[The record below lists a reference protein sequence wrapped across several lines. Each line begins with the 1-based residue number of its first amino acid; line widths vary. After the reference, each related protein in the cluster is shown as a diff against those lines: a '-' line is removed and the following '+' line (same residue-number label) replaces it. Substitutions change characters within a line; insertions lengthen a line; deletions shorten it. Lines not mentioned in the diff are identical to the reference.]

1 MSKEIV
7 KTGSVAPQAFS
18 STQHECTHE
27 SIGTTSSRSNDQ
39 VPLINVRNESSG
51 R

>member
-18 STQHECTHE
+18 STQHECTHD
-27 SIGTTSSRSNDQ
+27 RSA
-39 VPLINVRNESSG
+39 PPAPEAMMKCL
-51 R
+51 